1 MIENNIEMI
10 YDISAGRIREVDLTF
25 HRFLYSQIDWDSR
38 LVALDGPRGVGKTT
52 MFLQYLHDNP
62 KESGSTLYLSLDN
75 IWLDVK
81 EIYELV
87 QYHVR
92 HGGRSIYLDEIHY
105 LANWQNLIKS
115 LYDNFKTL
123 KIAYTGSSILRLSQG
138 KADLSRRQVE
148 YSLAGMSFREFLELD
163 GCGRFKAYNLEDI
176 LANHVSIAE
185 FIVSKL
191 KVIPKFEQYL
201 KYGYYPFYKE
211 DSLHFHEKL
220 LQVVNQVL
228 DADLPK
234 VEELTPETVRKA
246 RSMLTILAESSPQ
259 TPNNSRLC
267 QALEMDRKQ
276 GLKVLHALRQ
286 AALVGM
292 LVEDADALKR
302 LCSPNKLFCDNTNLM
317 HALTAKP
324 DKGTL
329 REVFFNNQL
338 SVCNTAV
345 FPSHGDSLVNGKYL
359 FEIGGEKKTFAQIK
373 DLPDSYLAVDGIEIG
388 RGCRIPLWLFGFLY

>member
-148 YSLAGMSFREFLELD
+148 YSLAGI
-163 GCGRFKAYNLEDI
+163 I
-176 LANHVSIAE
+176 L
-185 FIVSKL
+185 
-191 KVIPKFEQYL
+191 
-201 KYGYYPFYKE
+201 
-211 DSLHFHEKL
+211 
-220 LQVVNQVL
+220 
-228 DADLPK
+228 
-234 VEELTPETVRKA
+234 
-246 RSMLTILAESSPQ
+246 
-259 TPNNSRLC
+259 
-267 QALEMDRKQ
+267 
-276 GLKVLHALRQ
+276 
-286 AALVGM
+286 
-292 LVEDADALKR
+292 
-302 LCSPNKLFCDNTNLM
+302 
-317 HALTAKP
+317 
-324 DKGTL
+324 
-329 REVFFNNQL
+329 
-338 SVCNTAV
+338 
-345 FPSHGDSLVNGKYL
+345 
-359 FEIGGEKKTFAQIK
+359 
-373 DLPDSYLAVDGIEIG
+373 
-388 RGCRIPLWLFGFLY
+388 GF